1 MRESF
6 GFVSFVL
13 VLLTMGLCQD
23 PVAAGH
29 KDNRNVLTAK
39 SNSFDECGVA
49 NSLIDD
55 TNNSRL
61 DYGEE
66 TAPNEFPWQAY
77 IVAASTEGNTL
88 YYRSCAGSLIDDR
101 WILTTPQMRILPVS
115 LISHLMTHL

>member
-1 MRESF
+1 MSDTL
-6 GFVSFVL
+6 GILSGV
-13 VLLTMGLCQD
+13 GLCQD
-23 PVAAGH
+23 QVAAGQ
-29 KDNRNVLTAK
+29 DNRNVLTAK

-66 TAPNEFPWQAY
+66 TAPNGFPWQAY
-77 IVAASTEGNTL
+77 IIAASTEGNSL

-101 WILTTPQMRILPVS
+101 WILT
-115 LISHLMTHL
+115 ISSCASK